1 MTPTVFTHSLFT
13 QSGVFGPSHI
23 HRVLAWLEF
32 FLVFF
37 FFFFFSGQ
45 RGRSHI
51 TETWLVREMI
61 EIWTPAA
68 SWNTVLNDGSCCWDR
83 RRDLRVMV
91 LRIKRRFNRCFCC
104 SLCINTAVS
113 LQTENEIGS
122 FYWNHQCFFP
132 RLTPEWLS
140 KLNRKKKSNM
150 EAKFWNYCIL
160 IAVLIHS
167 NSLGKYTIIIIIIT
181 TIMIVVTIQ
190 LYSADV

>member
-1 MTPTVFTHSLFT
+1 MIVSVGSSLRKKPK
-13 QSGVFGPSHI
+13 QRIMEWIVVQIACHPSCFS
-23 HRVLAWLEF
+23 LAGIF
-32 FLVFF
+32 PCFF
-37 FFFFFSGQ
+37 FFFFFSDQ

-51 TETWLVREMI
+51 TETWLVREMT

-68 SWNTVLNDGSCCWDR
+68 SWNTVLNDDCCCWDR

-122 FYWNHQCFFP
+122 FYWNHQCLFP

-140 KLNRKKKSNM
+140 KLNRKKKVIWKLN
-150 EAKFWNYCIL
+150 F
-160 IAVLIHS
+160 
-167 NSLGKYTIIIIIIT
+167 GIT
-181 TIMIVVTIQ
+181 A
-190 LYSADV
+190 S